1 MGNPIFEPSPEQDE
15 HSSSYHCRHDRP
27 SRRRLDLARNPF
39 RIPPNI
45 SPSDRRR
52 AQVTR
57 TSYRGDTFTV
67 RGMSANQLWGP
78 EEDIPD
84 LVSDD
89 SEDEEALVARP
100 PRPPRPDAEALLTL
114 GRLQRLTAEAGE
126 WARDYRARQR
136 AAAANQSYTQQ
147 QPQPESLRTV
157 AETQSDAPVA
167 ALAAYSQSES
177 WLMLRQE
184 LVRTVASRQMQ
195 LVGLPHNIQRVRRVS
210 REVLQELDERVQR
223 MNEEHRRDARRRAE
237 ELVRPLLAPD
247 FFSQ

>member
-1 MGNPIFEPSPEQDE
+1 MGNPIFEPDSDQEE
-15 HSSSYHCRHDRP
+15 HSGRDYCRHERA

-39 RIPPNI
+39 RVPPNVT
-45 SPSDRRR
+45 DRRR

-67 RGMSANQLWGP
+67 RGMSPNAFWGTEVEMP
-78 EEDIPD
+78 ELI
-84 LVSDD
+84 SDE
-89 SEDEEALVARP
+89 SEEEEAQVARA

-136 AAAANQSYTQQ
+136 AAAANQAPASQ
-147 QPQPESLRTV
+147 QPQSNAMRTV

-167 ALAAYSQSES
+167 ALAAYNQSES

-195 LVGLPHNIQRVRRVS
+195 LVGLPHNVNRVRRVA

-237 ELVRPLLAPD
+237 ELVQPLLAPD
-247 FFSQ
+247 FFAQ

>member
-1 MGNPIFEPSPEQDE
+1 
-15 HSSSYHCRHDRP
+15 
-27 SRRRLDLARNPF
+27 
-39 RIPPNI
+39 
-45 SPSDRRR
+45 
-52 AQVTR
+52 
-57 TSYRGDTFTV
+57 
-67 RGMSANQLWGP
+67 MSANQLWGP